1 MSFRPEEITPSVLA
15 NLKYSMVTPDDVEDI
30 LARARAIYTEE
41 EIQRY
46 LDVDEGISAEE
57 ALRDFEEMVRQHQ
70 EKTQ

>member
-46 LDVDEGISAEE
+46 LDVDEGIP
-57 ALRDFEEMVRQHQ
+57 FEELLREIEETHRKHK
-70 EKTQ
+70 ERTQ

>member
-1 MSFRPEEITPSVLA
+1 MSFRPDEITPSVLA

-46 LDVDEGISAEE
+46 LDVDEGIPIEDV
-57 ALRDFEEMVRQHQ
+57 LRELEEMHRQHQ
-70 EKTQ
+70 EKSK